1 MRRVPEARLAAGT
14 FPPRW
19 GTAGFTR
26 GGGHDTLRSD
36 GKRTCGDATDCGA
49 GRGPPHLHADRWA
62 ADQRLACPSTR
73 KVIRMKQEDRARAHF
88 PGTQGGTPPGVEL
101 RHLRY
106 FVAVADAGTF
116 THAAERMFIAQ
127 PTLSQQVRRLEELVG
142 APLLQRRREGVR
154 LTPAGLILLEESRT
168 VLSLLDHAING
179 TRHAAGLG
187 QPRLR
192 VVLPPDLPEMLVLQT
207 APRLRAAA
215 TAADIDIVWIE
226 APLDAEFSLI
236 RQRRADAG
244 LGWLPDPATP
254 LPSPLDSMELGAF
267 EPEVWIPRPRQ
278 PAQRHTISLDELA
291 RMSII
296 HGPRRA
302 GPAIYDTWLRLLRTA
317 NPKARFTDPPISGS
331 LPLTL
336 SFAATAGQ
344 PTAVLTSPLHPVTQP
359 CPDPELPRSRH
370 APASRDMIPAYLGR
384 RPLTATAALVWST
397 DLPRPLQQVLCET
410 AGTMS
415 FPGVA

>member
-1 MRRVPEARLAAGT
+1 VRRRHGLWCRARIASPFMPT
-14 FPPRW
+14 
-19 GTAGFTR
+19 
-26 GGGHDTLRSD
+26 GGLLISGWRARAH
-36 GKRTCGDATDCGA
+36 
-49 GRGPPHLHADRWA
+49 
-62 ADQRLACPSTR
+62 
-73 KVIRMKQEDRARAHF
+73 KVIRMKQEDRARVHF
-88 PGTQGGTPPGVEL
+88 PGTQGGAPLGVEL

-116 THAAERMFIAQ
+116 TRAAERMFIAQ

-154 LTPAGLILLEESRT
+154 LTPAGLVLLEESRT
-168 VLSLLDHAING
+168 VLSLLDHAISG

-207 APRLRAAA
+207 APRLRTAAA
-215 TAADIDIVWIE
+215 AAGIDIIWIE

-236 RQRRADAG
+236 RQCHADAG
-244 LGWLPDPATP
+244 LGWLPNPATT

-267 EPEVWIPRPRQ
+267 TPEVWIPRPQ
-278 PAQRHTISLDELA
+278 KPAQRHTISLDELA
-291 RMSII
+291 CMGII

-302 GPAIYDTWLRLLRTA
+302 GSAIYDTWLRLLRTA
-317 NPKARFTDPPISGS
+317 NPHAQFTDPPIRSS
-331 LPLTL
+331 LPLAL

-359 CPDPELPRSRH
+359 WPELPRSRH
-370 APASRDMIPAYLGR
+370 TPASRDMIPACLGR

-415 FPGVA
+415 LPGVA